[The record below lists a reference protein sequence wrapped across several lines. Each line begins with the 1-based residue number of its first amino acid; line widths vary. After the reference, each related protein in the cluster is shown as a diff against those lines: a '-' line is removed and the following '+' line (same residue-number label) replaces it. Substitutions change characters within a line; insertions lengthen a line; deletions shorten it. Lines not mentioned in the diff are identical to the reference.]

1 MVLEIVLGILLVI
14 ESYIVWNLSRKT
26 ELLETW
32 IENFTD
38 TIQSVNDKIIEID
51 GKGYFESDDEVGAIY
66 KQIKQVITELD
77 NYKGEI
83 Q

>member
-1 MVLEIVLGILLVI
+1 MILEITFGFFIIV
-14 ESYIVWNLSRKT
+14 ESYIIWNLMRKT

-66 KQIKQVITELD
+66 KPIKHVITELD